1 MSFFRKIFGNGSSE
15 QAKPEES
22 QKKTDDLEKEINE
35 FKGDISFLY
44 KKCKSIPPP
53 YIETTET
60 AMRQESD
67 KLFEDNKLSPEKLF
81 DAFLEDISKYKI
93 EQYNDV
99 FRPMEANK
107 NGGIDFHDQ
116 EVTSFFRSSG
126 LELVKQ
132 VGRKIL
138 SGDFN
143 LTTISFPIKVMIPYT
158 MLQSCGRSLFQLP
171 FYMNMAHGKD
181 VVERLRLVI
190 TATISSFAYTG
201 YFLKPMNPVLGET
214 YECIFSDGSKYFSEQ
229 TCHHPP
235 VTSYELIGPN
245 KSYYFSGYSQFSSS
259 AWLNSFSVCNK
270 GKRYVEF
277 KDGVRFDFAFFQVN
291 LILVDI

>member
-1 MSFFRKIFGNGSSE
+1 MSFFGKMFGFRSSE
-15 QAKPEES
+15 PPKDDGS
-22 QKKTDDLEKEINE
+22 IKKTDDLEKEI
-35 FKGDISFLY
+35 KQYDGDSSFIY

-53 YIETTET
+53 YIETTEL
-60 AMRQESD
+60 ALRNESD
-67 KLFEDNKLSPEKLF
+67 KLFEDSKLSFNKLF
-81 DAFLEDISKYKI
+81 DAFLEEKSNFKNQDYSDIY
-93 EQYNDV
+93 
-99 FRPMEANK
+99 RPIEANK
-107 NGGIDFHDQ
+107 NGGIDFNDQ
-116 EVTSFFRSSG
+116 EVSSFFRSSG

-158 MLQSCGRSLFQLP
+158 MLQSCGRSLFQIP
-171 FYMNMAHGKD
+171 YYMSMAHGQD

-214 YECIFSDGSKYFSEQ
+214 YESVFSDGSKYYSEQ

-245 KSYYFSGYSQFSSS
+245 KSYYFAGYSQFSST
-259 AWLNSFSVCNK
+259 AWLNSFSVANK
-270 GKRYVEF
+270 GKRF
-277 KDGVRFDFAFFQVN
+277 IQFPDGVRFDFAFFQVN
-291 LILVDI
+291 